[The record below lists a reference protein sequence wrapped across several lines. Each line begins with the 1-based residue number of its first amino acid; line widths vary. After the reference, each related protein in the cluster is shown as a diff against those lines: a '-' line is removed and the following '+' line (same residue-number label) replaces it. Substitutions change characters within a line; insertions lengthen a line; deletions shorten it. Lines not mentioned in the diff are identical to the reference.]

1 MVFEPLETIQEEQ
14 KASIASINH
23 TVVLQLKEEEEVHKL
38 VLTPQEQEEVHK
50 LVNHEV
56 VNFLKS

>member
-14 KASIASINH
+14 KTSIASINH

-50 LVNHEV
+50 LVNH
-56 VNFLKS
+56 